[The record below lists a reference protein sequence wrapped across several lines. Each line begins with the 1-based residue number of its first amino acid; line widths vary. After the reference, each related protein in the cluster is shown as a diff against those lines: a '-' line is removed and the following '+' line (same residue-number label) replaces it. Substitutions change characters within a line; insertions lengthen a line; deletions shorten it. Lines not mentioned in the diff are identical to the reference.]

1 MNTIQLDSFAKINL
15 SLDVLEERED
25 GYHNI
30 DTIMQLIDLK
40 DVIEIECIDQNECII
55 ECNNQNIPL
64 DHTNLVHKAWEALK
78 KYTGIQQGIK
88 VHIQKNIPV
97 AAGLAGGSS
106 NAAAVIKGLNE
117 ILGLNLSKEEMMEI
131 GIGIG
136 ADVPYFFM
144 GKTARA
150 TGVGNIFEE
159 ISPLKTVGVLIVNN
173 GREISSKEVYE
184 DIESSEKSKIG
195 KVVSAIENQDLNALR
210 ESAYNTME
218 KVVFEKYPKI
228 HDIKNRLLS
237 LGADVVLMS
246 GSGATVFAITNTLEK
261 RNGIYEELKEDYP
274 IVFKAKT
281 I

>member
-159 ISPLKTVGVLIVNN
+159 ISPLKTEGVLIVNN

>member
-184 DIESSEKSKIG
+184 DIETSEKSKIG

>member
-78 KYTGIQQGIK
+78 KHTGIQQGIK

-159 ISPLKTVGVLIVNN
+159 ISPLKTEGVLIVNN

-184 DIESSEKSKIG
+184 DIETSEKSKIG

>member
-64 DHTNLVHKAWEALK
+64 DHTNLVHK
-78 KYTGIQQGIK
+78 
-88 VHIQKNIPV
+88 

-173 GREISSKEVYE
+173 GREISSKEVFE
-184 DIESSEKSKIG
+184 DIETSEKSKIG

>member
-78 KYTGIQQGIK
+78 KHTGIQQGIK

-184 DIESSEKSKIG
+184 DIETSEKSKIG

-218 KVVFEKYPKI
+218 RVVFKKYPEI
-228 HDIKNRLLS
+228 QEIKNRLLS
-237 LGADVVLMS
+237 LGVDVVLMS

>member
-159 ISPLKTVGVLIVNN
+159 ISPLKTEGVLIVNN

-218 KVVFEKYPKI
+218 RVVFKKYPEI
-228 HDIKNRLLS
+228 QEIKNRLLS
-237 LGADVVLMS
+237 LGVDVVLMS

-261 RNGIYEELKEDYP
+261 RNEIYEELKEDYP

>member
-184 DIESSEKSKIG
+184 DIETSEKSKIG

-218 KVVFEKYPKI
+218 RVVFEKYPKI

>member
-159 ISPLKTVGVLIVNN
+159 ISPLKTEGVLIVNN

-218 KVVFEKYPKI
+218 RVVFKKYPEI
-228 HDIKNRLLS
+228 QEIKNRLLS

-261 RNGIYEELKEDYP
+261 RNEIYEELKEDYP

>member
-1 MNTIQLDSFAKINL
+1 
-15 SLDVLEERED
+15 
-25 GYHNI
+25 
-30 DTIMQLIDLK
+30 
-40 DVIEIECIDQNECII
+40 
-55 ECNNQNIPL
+55 
-64 DHTNLVHKAWEALK
+64 
-78 KYTGIQQGIK
+78 
-88 VHIQKNIPV
+88 
-97 AAGLAGGSS
+97 
-106 NAAAVIKGLNE
+106 
-117 ILGLNLSKEEMMEI
+117 MMEI

-159 ISPLKTVGVLIVNN
+159 ISPLKTEGVLIVNN

>member
-159 ISPLKTVGVLIVNN
+159 ISPLKTEGVLIVNN

-261 RNGIYEELKEDYP
+261 RNEIYEELKEDYP

>member
-55 ECNNQNIPL
+55 ECNKQNIPL

-159 ISPLKTVGVLIVNN
+159 ISPLKTEGVLIVNN

-184 DIESSEKSKIG
+184 DIETSEKSKIG

-218 KVVFEKYPKI
+218 RVVFEKYPKI
-228 HDIKNRLLS
+228 QEIKNRLLS

>member
-184 DIESSEKSKIG
+184 DIETSEKSKIG

-218 KVVFEKYPKI
+218 RVVFKKYPEI
-228 HDIKNRLLS
+228 QEIKNRLLS
-237 LGADVVLMS
+237 LGVDVVLMS

-261 RNGIYEELKEDYP
+261 RNEIYEELKEDYP

>member
-159 ISPLKTVGVLIVNN
+159 ISPLKTEGVLIVNN

-184 DIESSEKSKIG
+184 DIETSEKSKIG